1 MKKNYIKE
9 IYKDIK
15 LYYRVDI
22 NIRDF
27 FSEYLNKGNIIEL
40 ISFEKN
46 KYYTC
51 SPGMP
56 SEYFSR
62 ENITTSAE
70 VLTDKNEKYVINENF
85 FGINFESPCDK
96 YNIKIYDNEGNMIAN
111 TNDYL
116 LYINEKKNN
125 TKNMKLNK

>member
-1 MKKNYIKE
+1 
-9 IYKDIK
+9 
-15 LYYRVDI
+15 
-22 NIRDF
+22 
-27 FSEYLNKGNIIEL
+27 
-40 ISFEKN
+40 
-46 KYYTC
+46 
-51 SPGMP
+51 MP

-85 FGINFESPCDK
+85 FGINFESPCAK
-96 YNIKIYDNEGNMIAN
+96 YNIKIYDNDGNMIAN

-116 LYINEKKNN
+116 LYINEKKSN